1 MKKFFSYF
9 MIFMCLL
16 GTSVVMSC
24 SSSDDEEEDKLPD
37 LQYLNDAAIYQ
48 LQDNKD
54 MISYVE
60 LTTAGNYF
68 IQYLTMAP
76 SSSSAI
82 ANFEFGSYTKN
93 SDGSYQLNQKN
104 TTLKINGNTITIG
117 DDTYT
122 ATKVGLKASFADA
135 SKICRTWRTKKVSA
149 NISSS
154 VLKPIEVSASNYKD
168 LENKIDQN
176 GYKLPYFEK
185 IDYVCFSN
193 TYMYGDHLSYIAKV
207 DNTIAR
213 KVWQW
218 KNGKVNLNDESQDIT
233 VTFEGST
240 MKFSHTT
247 IDGSTTIQ
255 WVYEFNPLQSNSLR

>member
-1 MKKFFSYF
+1 M
-9 MIFMCLL
+9 
-16 GTSVVMSC
+16 
-24 SSSDDEEEDKLPD
+24 
-37 LQYLNDAAIYQ
+37 
-48 LQDNKD
+48 
-54 MISYVE
+54 
-60 LTTAGNYF
+60 
-68 IQYLTMAP
+68 
-76 SSSSAI
+76 
-82 ANFEFGSYTKN
+82 N
-93 SDGSYQLNQKN
+93 SEN
-104 TTLKINGNTITIG
+104 T
-117 DDTYT
+117 
-122 ATKVGLKASFADA
+122 
-135 SKICRTWRTKKVSA
+135 TKKVSA

-247 IDGSTTIQ
+247 IDGSTTIT
-255 WVYEFNPLQSNSLR
+255 WVYELAPLQSHPLR